1 MTDELV
7 AYLLDDLC
15 PDRRA
20 EVEQRLRHDA
30 AWRRELERLQQCLA
44 ATDDDSSADAA
55 HCDQRAALDEPP
67 RDLVKRTCCYVERA
81 CDAATSPLS
90 GAAALLASPTHDCGR
105 PGWSLTDFAVGGGVL
120 LALGMLMMPA
130 LRESRDASRR
140 LVCQDNLRALASRLG
155 DYADGHARQLPAIN
169 PGQTAGRYAM
179 ALARS
184 GLINPIQ
191 LAQYRVCPDSDYAEE
206 IAAGRAPLRIPTQ
219 AEIDAARGEQLAQM
233 LQWMGGSYA
242 FILGYRDERGVYH
255 QIPFTGKAYLPM
267 LADAPRLSGAGVRSV
282 NHGGCGQ
289 YVVFQDLSVRYCANS
304 ELSANRDN
312 IFLNFDGQHAAGC
325 QRDDIVLGLSGAGP
339 DGPLQEKQENKIV
352 PIDLAK

>member
-1 MTDELV
+1 MTDDLV
-7 AYLLDDLC
+7 AYLLDDLG

-20 EVEQRLRHDA
+20 EVELRLEHDA
-30 AWRRELERLQQCLA
+30 VWRRELQRLQQCLA
-44 ATDDDSSADAA
+44 ATDADSSEDAA
-55 HCDQRAALDEPP
+55 GCGPGEQFDEPP

-81 CDAATSPLS
+81 CDAAASPLS
-90 GAAALLASPTHDCGR
+90 GAAALLATPRHEGGR
-105 PGWSLTDFAVGGGVL
+105 PGWSLADFAVGGGVL
-120 LALGMLMMPA
+120 LTLGMLMMPA

-179 ALARS
+179 ALAGS

-219 AEIDAARGEQLAQM
+219 AEIEAARGEQLAQM

-267 LADAPRLSGAGVRSV
+267 LADAPRLSGAVVRSV

-289 YVVFQDLSVRYCANS
+289 FVVFQDLSVRYRANCD
-304 ELSANRDN
+304 LSANLDN
-312 IFLNFDGQHAAGC
+312 IFLNFNGQHAAGC
-325 QRDDIVLGLSGAGP
+325 QQDDIVLGVSEASP
-339 DGPLQEKQENKIV
+339 DGPLQERQENNIV